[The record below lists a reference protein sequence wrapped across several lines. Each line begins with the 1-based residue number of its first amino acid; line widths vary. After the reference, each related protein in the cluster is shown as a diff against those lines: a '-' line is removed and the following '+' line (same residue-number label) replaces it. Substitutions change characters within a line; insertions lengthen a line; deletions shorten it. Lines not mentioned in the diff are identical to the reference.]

1 MIISVRS
8 CRCYAHLVGSDSEFN
23 FDDGVNYGEM
33 VSEVFIQRTNK
44 TNYIRV
50 LKIVRPLTRLN
61 YILSGALMPSISS
74 PSLRTVLIASH
85 NARRALL
92 RAISSV
98 TILHL
103 L

>member
-1 MIISVRS
+1 MRNISLYLQDILAAMHAIEKFVE
-8 CRCYAHLVGSDSEFN
+8 GIDFEEFKA
-23 FDDGVNYGEM
+23 DD
-33 VSEVFIQRTNK
+33 K

-50 LKIVRPLTRLN
+50 LKIDEPLTRVI
-61 YILSGALMPSISS
+61 YILSGAVMPSISS